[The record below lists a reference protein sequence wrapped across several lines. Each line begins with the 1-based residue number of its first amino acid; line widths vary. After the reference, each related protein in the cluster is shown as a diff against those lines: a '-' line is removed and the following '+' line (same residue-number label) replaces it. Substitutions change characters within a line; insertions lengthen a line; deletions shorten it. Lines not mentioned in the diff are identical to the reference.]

1 MANLR
6 VFDPLLSDSF
16 EPFFRRFLVPVAT
29 DGTTDGDVPKIRIDV
44 EEKDKSYH
52 VRADIPGVKKEDIN
66 VRIEGNLVQID
77 AETHHEKEIN
87 EEVGKDKGRML
98 RRERFFG
105 ASSRTFS
112 LAHEVD
118 ESKATAKYENGVLT
132 LELPIH
138 ESTGTK
144 RITVQ

>member
-1 MANLR
+1 MTNLR

-16 EPFFRRFLVPVAT
+16 EPFFRRFFVPVAADGST
-29 DGTTDGDVPKIRIDV
+29 DSEVPKIRIDV
-44 EEKDKSYH
+44 EEKDKTYH
-52 VRADIPGVKKEDIN
+52 VHADIPGVKKEDIN
-66 VRIEGNLVQID
+66 VRIEGNIVQID
-77 AETHHEKEIN
+77 AQTHHEKEIN
-87 EEVGKDKGRML
+87 QESGKEKGRML
-98 RRERFFG
+98 RRERYFG

>member
-1 MANLR
+1 VSNLR
-6 VFDPLLSDSF
+6 VFDPFVSDSM
-16 EPFFRRFLVPVAT
+16 EPFFRRFFAPVSG
-29 DGTTDGDVPKIRIDV
+29 DGGFETDVPKIRIDV
-44 EEKDKSYH
+44 EEKGKSYF

-66 VRIEGNLVQID
+66 IRIDGNLVQID
-77 AETHHEKEIN
+77 AETHREKETK
-87 EEVGKDKGRML
+87 EKGRVL
-98 RRERFFG
+98 RSERYFG

-118 ESKATAKYENGVLT
+118 ESKATAKYENGVLS

-144 RITVQ
+144 KITVQ